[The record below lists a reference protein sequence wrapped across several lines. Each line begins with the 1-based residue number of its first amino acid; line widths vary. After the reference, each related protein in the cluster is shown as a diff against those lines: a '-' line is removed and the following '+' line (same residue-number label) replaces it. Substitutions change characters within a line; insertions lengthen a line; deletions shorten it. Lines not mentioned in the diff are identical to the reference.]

1 MKKTPR
7 AFTLVELL
15 VVIAIIAVLI
25 GLLLPALA
33 KAQAQAKSVK
43 DMTQLK
49 GIYTAWL
56 TAANELERNRLPT
69 PGYANR
75 LAFNGVQVP
84 GQGNEDVTRNNT
96 KNLYS
101 LCLARNMFNTEIL
114 IGPTEVNQ
122 VVREYKGVPTPSND
136 EPGYDFTA
144 YKPAEDKYWDENF
157 SAQIAGSGGAQCNTS
172 YAHLAIIG
180 LRKNLV
186 WFKAFSPD
194 GGQRG
199 MIGNRGW
206 QITSENALL
215 PGIVFSKSPTLRLH
229 QDDKNWEG
237 NIVYTDGHGTMAE
250 GPFGETQYRCG
261 QSELKKDILHFC
273 EWGNDGIG
281 CYSSSGPGAGP
292 GTPNGAT
299 SGDTWLG
306 IFPNNVTATA
316 MIPAFDALLP

>member
-33 KAQAQAKSVK
+33 KAQQQAKAVK

-49 GIYTAWL
+49 GIYQAWL

-96 KNLYS
+96 KNLFS
-101 LCLARNMFNTEIL
+101 LSVARNMFNTDIL
-114 IGPTEVNQ
+114 IGPTEVNPI
-122 VVREYKGVPTPSND
+122 VTEYKT
-136 EPGYDFTA
+136 YDFSQYA
-144 YKPAEDKYWDENF
+144 PAQDKYWDEGF
-157 SAQIAGSGGAQCNTS
+157 SAQIAGTGGTVCNTS

-180 LRKNLV
+180 LRKQLV
-186 WFKAFSPD
+186 WFKAFAPD

-199 MIGNRGW
+199 MIGNRSW
-206 QITSENALL
+206 QITSESNPVSGTQFTL
-215 PGIVFSKSPTLRLH
+215 SPTLRLH
-229 QDDKNWEG
+229 GDDKNWEG
-237 NIVYTDGHGTMAE
+237 NVVYTDGHGTMAE

-261 QSELKKDILHFC
+261 NSELKKDLLYFP
-273 EWGNDGIG
+273 EWGNDGVG

-299 SGDTWLG
+299 SGDTWMG

-316 MIPAFDALLP
+316 MIPAYDALLPQ

>member
-1 MKKTPR
+1 MKKSPR

-33 KAQAQAKSVK
+33 KAQQQAKAVK
-43 DMTQLK
+43 DLTQLK
-49 GIYTAWL
+49 GIYQAWL

-84 GQGNEDVTRNNT
+84 GQGAEDVTKNNS

-101 LCLARNMFNTEIL
+101 LCLARNMFPTELL
-114 IGPTEVNQ
+114 IGPTEVNS
-122 VVREYKGVPTPSND
+122 VVQEYKGTAANGFS
-136 EPGYDFTA
+136 GYN
-144 YKPAEDKYWDENF
+144 YSEYNPAQDKYWDDGF
-157 SAQIAGSGGAQCNTS
+157 SAQITGIGGAVCNTS

-199 MIGNRGW
+199 MIGNRAW
-206 QITSENALL
+206 QITSETTPLA
-215 PGIVFSKSPTLRLH
+215 GDAFAKSPTLRLH
-229 QDDKNWEG
+229 QDEKNWEG
-237 NIVYTDGHGTMAE
+237 NVVYTDGHGAMTE
-250 GPFGETQYRCG
+250 GPFGEVQYRCG
-261 QSELKKDILHFC
+261 NSELKKDILYFC
-273 EWGNDGIG
+273 EWGNDGVG

-306 IFPNNVTATA
+306 IFPNNVTSTA

>member
-1 MKKTPR
+1 MKKSPR

-43 DMTQLK
+43 DLTQLK
-49 GIYTAWL
+49 GIYQAWL

-84 GQGNEDVTRNNT
+84 GQGNEDVTKNNT

-101 LCLARNMFNTEIL
+101 LCLARNMFPTELL
-114 IGPTEVNQ
+114 IGPTEVNS
-122 VVREYKGVPTPSND
+122 VVQEYKGTAANGFS
-136 EPGYDFTA
+136 GYN
-144 YKPAEDKYWDENF
+144 YSEYNPAQDKYWDDGF
-157 SAQIAGSGGAQCNTS
+157 SAQITGTGGAVCNTS

-199 MIGNRGW
+199 MIGNRAW
-206 QITSENALL
+206 QITSETTPLA
-215 PGIVFSKSPTLRLH
+215 GDAFSKSPTLRLH
-229 QDDKNWEG
+229 QDEKNWEG
-237 NIVYTDGHGTMAE
+237 NVVYTDGHGAMTE
-250 GPFGETQYRCG
+250 GPFGEVQYRCG
-261 QSELKKDILHFC
+261 NTELKKDILYFC
-273 EWGNDGIG
+273 EWGNDGVG
-281 CYSSSGPGAGP
+281 CYASSGPGAGP
-292 GTPNGAT
+292 GTPSGAT

-316 MIPAFDALLP
+316 MIPAFDTLLP

>member
-33 KAQAQAKSVK
+33 KAQQQAKAVK

-49 GIYTAWL
+49 GIYQAWL

-96 KNLYS
+96 KNLFS
-101 LCLARNMFNTEIL
+101 LSVARNMFNTDIL
-114 IGPTEVNQ
+114 IGPTEVNPI
-122 VVREYKGVPTPSND
+122 VTEYKT
-136 EPGYDFTA
+136 YDFSQYA
-144 YKPAEDKYWDENF
+144 PAQDKYWDEGF
-157 SAQIAGSGGAQCNTS
+157 SAQIAGTGGTVCNTS

-180 LRKNLV
+180 LRKQLV
-186 WFKAFSPD
+186 WFKAFAPD

-199 MIGNRGW
+199 MIGNRSW
-206 QITSENALL
+206 QITSESNPVSGTQFTL
-215 PGIVFSKSPTLRLH
+215 SPTLRLH
-229 QDDKNWEG
+229 GDDKNWEG
-237 NIVYTDGHGTMAE
+237 NVVYTDGHGTMAE

-261 QSELKKDILHFC
+261 NSELKKDLLYFP
-273 EWGNDGIG
+273 EWGNDGVG

-299 SGDTWLG
+299 SGDTWMG

-316 MIPAFDALLP
+316 MIPAYDTLLPQ

>member
-49 GIYTAWL
+49 GIYQAWL

-84 GQGNEDVTRNNT
+84 GQGNEDVTRNNS

-101 LCLARNMFNTEIL
+101 LCLARNMFNTDIL
-114 IGPTEVNQ
+114 IGPTEVNA
-122 VVREYKGVPTPSND
+122 VVTEYTGTNGT
-136 EPGYDFTA
+136 GYDFSQ
-144 YKPAEDKYWDENF
+144 YNPAQDKYWDEGF
-157 SAQIAGSGGAQCNTS
+157 SAQITGTGGAVCNTS

-180 LRKNLV
+180 LRKQLV
-186 WFKAFSPD
+186 WFKAFAPD

-199 MIGNRGW
+199 MIANRGW
-206 QITSENALL
+206 QIQSESNPVSGDA
-215 PGIVFSKSPTLRLH
+215 FTRSPTLRLH
-229 QDDKNWEG
+229 LDEKNWEG

-261 QSELKKDILHFC
+261 NSELKKDILHFC
-273 EWGNDGIG
+273 EWGNDGVG
-281 CYSSSGPGAGP
+281 CYASSGPGAGA

-316 MIPAFDALLP
+316 MIPAFDALLPQ

>member
-1 MKKTPR
+1 MKKTHR

-33 KAQAQAKSVK
+33 KAQRQAKSVK
-43 DMTQLK
+43 DLTQLK

-75 LAFNGVQVP
+75 LAFNGIQVP

-96 KNLYS
+96 PSLYS
-101 LCLARNMFNTEIL
+101 LCLARQMFNTETL
-114 IGPTEVNQ
+114 IGPTEVSPA
-122 VVREYKGVPTPSND
+122 VVEYTGTAANNFT
-136 EPGYDFTA
+136 GYDYTQ
-144 YKPAEDKYWDENF
+144 YNPAQDKYWDPGF
-157 SAQIAGSGGAQCNTS
+157 AAQIAGSGGAQCNTS

-180 LRKNLV
+180 LRKTLV

-199 MIGNRGW
+199 MIGTRGW
-206 QITSENALL
+206 QYPSEANPVSGNNFTL
-215 PGIVFSKSPTLRLH
+215 SPTLRLH
-229 QDDKNWEG
+229 GDDLNWEG
-237 NIVYTDGHGTMAE
+237 NIIYTDGHGSMAE

-261 QSELKKDILHFC
+261 QSELRKDLLHLS
-273 EWGNDGIG
+273 EWGDN
-281 CYSSSGPGAGP
+281 GPGCFSGTTP
-292 GTPNGAT
+292 GTPVGAT

-316 MIPAFDALLP
+316 MIPAFDPLLTP

>member
-33 KAQAQAKSVK
+33 KAQQQAKAVK

-49 GIYTAWL
+49 GIYQAWL

-96 KNLYS
+96 KNLFS
-101 LCLARNMFNTEIL
+101 LSVARNMFNTDIL
-114 IGPTEVNQ
+114 IGPTEVNPI
-122 VVREYKGVPTPSND
+122 VTEYKT
-136 EPGYDFTA
+136 YDFSQYA
-144 YKPAEDKYWDENF
+144 PAQDKYWDDGF
-157 SAQIAGSGGAQCNTS
+157 SAQIAGTGGTVCNTS

-180 LRKNLV
+180 LRKQLV
-186 WFKAFSPD
+186 WFKAFAPD

-199 MIGNRGW
+199 MIGNRSW
-206 QITSENALL
+206 QITSESNPVSGTQFTL
-215 PGIVFSKSPTLRLH
+215 SPTLRLH
-229 QDDKNWEG
+229 GDDKNWEG
-237 NIVYTDGHGTMAE
+237 NVVYTDGHGTMAE

-261 QSELKKDILHFC
+261 NSELKKDLLYFP
-273 EWGNDGIG
+273 EWGNDGVG

-299 SGDTWLG
+299 SGDTWMG

-316 MIPAFDALLP
+316 MIPAYDALLPQ

>member
-33 KAQAQAKSVK
+33 KAQRQAKSVK
-43 DMTQLK
+43 DLTQLK

-101 LCLARNMFNTEIL
+101 LCLARQMFNTETL
-114 IGPTEVNQ
+114 IGPTEVSPF
-122 VVREYKGVPTPSND
+122 VREYIGTASNSFT
-136 EPGYDFTA
+136 GYDYTQ
-144 YKPAEDKYWDENF
+144 YNPAQDKYWDEGF
-157 SAQIAGSGGAQCNTS
+157 AAQITGSGGAQCNTS

-194 GGQRG
+194 GGLRG
-199 MIGNRGW
+199 MIGTRGW
-206 QITSENALL
+206 QYPSESNPVSGDNFRL
-215 PGIVFSKSPTLRLH
+215 SPTLRLH
-229 QDDKNWEG
+229 GDDLNWEG
-237 NIVYTDGHGTMAE
+237 NVIYTDGHGSMAE
-250 GPFGETQYRCG
+250 GPYGEVQYRCG
-261 QSELKKDILHFC
+261 TSELRKDQLHLC
-273 EWGNDGIG
+273 EWGNDGVG
-281 CYSSSGPGAGP
+281 CYSGSGPGAGP

-316 MIPAFDALLP
+316 MIPAFDPLLTP